1 LLKFK
6 NSITYQQK
14 QESIYKWIVFTI
26 LIIILLSITTYII
39 FTYRRLANKKE
50 ILFKFNKDVESSK
63 GGASDVYANTLD
75 TKPNLQPV
83 YPAIPIVPIVNNI
96 SPEPTIA
103 VIQINPT

>member
-1 LLKFK
+1 LLKLK

-75 TKPNLQPV
+75 TKPNIQPV
-83 YPAIPIVPIVNNI
+83 YPEIPIIPIVNNI